1 MHPDERPLP
10 PYRLARPHTLCSCV
24 VVSSPHSGAEY
35 PAEMLAASPLDLLTL
50 RSSEDAFIEQL
61 LASAPTHG
69 APLLAA
75 RLPRAWVDLN
85 RATDDLDPALIEGV
99 RSHRLDPRVASG
111 LGVIPRVVAAG
122 RAIYCAKISRAEAEA
137 RIDAVWRPYHARLGT
152 LIAEAHAAFGMALLL
167 DVHSM
172 PHEVVASLPRPAPQV
187 VLGDRYGASAA
198 PALVAAVEAAFTAE
212 GLRVARNA
220 PFAGAYIAQA
230 YGRPRFGSH
239 VVQVEIDRSIYMDET
254 RVEPGP
260 GFDAFAAVMGRVLAR
275 IAPLG
280 RDDAAQLAA
289 E

>member
-1 MHPDERPLP
+1 
-10 PYRLARPHTLCSCV
+10 
-24 VVSSPHSGAEY
+24 
-35 PAEMLAASPLDLLTL
+35 MLAASPLDLLTL

-198 PALVAAVEAAFTAE
+198 PALVAAVDGRRLPPRVCAWRATRPLPAPISRRLMAA
-212 GLRVARNA
+212 
-220 PFAGAYIAQA
+220 
-230 YGRPRFGSH
+230 
-239 VVQVEIDRSIYMDET
+239 
-254 RVEPGP
+254 
-260 GFDAFAAVMGRVLAR
+260 
-275 IAPLG
+275 
-280 RDDAAQLAA
+280 RDLAA
-289 E
+289 MWYRSKSTALSIWTKRGLSLAPGLTPLRR